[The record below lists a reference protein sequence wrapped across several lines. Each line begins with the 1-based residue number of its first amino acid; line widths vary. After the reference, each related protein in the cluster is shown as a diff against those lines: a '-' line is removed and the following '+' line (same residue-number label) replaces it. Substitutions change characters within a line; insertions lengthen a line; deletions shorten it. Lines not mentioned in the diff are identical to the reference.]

1 MKRKRLTSVRAVVIH
16 LGGVEAVARL
26 TGRSKSNVRNWV
38 ALRRMSAPT
47 FLTISA
53 ALYARDAIAP
63 PRLWGIEECRNIKLA
78 A

>member
-16 LGGVEAVARL
+16 LGGVEAVALL
-26 TGRSKSNVRNWV
+26 TRRSKNNVRNWI
-38 ALRRMSAPT
+38 ALRRFSAPT

-53 ALYARDAIAP
+53 ALAARNAIAP
-63 PRLWGIEECRNIKLA
+63 PRLWGIEYRRDLA